1 MQRLLAGLYAFG
13 MRWLIQNERTL
24 RMIYSGISG
33 AIGKSGWNP
42 WGILISW
49 YRYTE
54 VASKHARHYVYK
66 MDTCRLSEIRFDNSR
81 YLSELG

>member
-1 MQRLLAGLYAFG
+1 MRRLFAGCYALD
-13 MRWLIQNERTL
+13 MRWIFQNERTL

-49 YRYTE
+49 YRWC
-54 VASKHARHYVYK
+54 VYIVLQ
-66 MDTCRLSEIRFDNSR
+66 RLPSTSLVILFTSWIRAV
-81 YLSELG
+81 